1 MFEDKTGTKVPD
13 VTFRTREDHSWVY
26 RTTDDFFKDKRVIVF
41 ALPGAFN
48 PICSSIYLPAYND
61 LYDTFRSTDI
71 DDVYCL
77 TVNDG
82 FVLEAWRQAEKADK
96 ITMLPDVEGAFTK
109 KLGFLDDN
117 HSWRY
122 SMIVNDKIIEKM
134 FIESDAV
141 SVDPYSLSSAEMM
154 LSYLDPKAV
163 LPDSVTIFT
172 KHGCGNCEA
181 VKEYFNNHDI
191 PFDELILNEDF
202 TIRTVRAI
210 SGSTFLPQIFVNG
223 SKTTLDDLRKRD
235 RKGHSGTNHQLQM

>member
-1 MFEDKTGTKVPD
+1 MFEDKAGTKVPD
-13 VTFRTREDHSWVY
+13 VTFRIREDHSWVY
-26 RTTDDFFKDKRVIVF
+26 RTTYDFFRYKRVIVF

-48 PICSSIYLPAYND
+48 PVCSSIYLPAYND
-61 LYDTFRSTDI
+61 LYDTFRASGI
-71 DDVYCL
+71 DDIYCL
-77 TVNDG
+77 AMNDG
-82 FVLEAWRQAEKADK
+82 FVLEAWRQAEKAEK
-96 ITMLPDVEGAFTK
+96 ITMLPDVDGEFTK
-109 KLGFLDDN
+109 KLGFLSGD

-122 SMIVNDKIIEKM
+122 SMIVNDKVIEKM
-134 FIESDAV
+134 FIETDAD

-163 LPDSVTIFT
+163 LPESVTIFT

-181 VKEYFNNHDI
+181 VKEYFNNLNI

-223 SKTTLDDLRKRD
+223 IKTSLDELQKRD
-235 RKGHSGTNHQLQM
+235 SKGHSGTSHQLQM